1 VNAARALSLRVS
13 YLAQHDS
20 LTNLPNRILFGD
32 RLTEAIAMAHR
43 YQRKLAVLYLDVDR
57 FKNINDSL
65 GFDIG
70 DRLLQSIATRLHD
83 CVRSSDTVSRAGGDE
98 FVVLLSGVNTLGMQR
113 SWRKRCS
120 SC

>member
-1 VNAARALSLRVS
+1 MIGAVIVFQDVSAARAMSLRMS
-13 YLAQHDS
+13 CLAQHDS
-20 LTNLPNRILFGD
+20 LTNLPNRVLFSD

-43 YQRKLAVLYLDVDR
+43 YRRQLAVLYLDVDR

-83 CVRSSDTVSRAGGDE
+83 CVCSLDTVSRAGAM
-98 FVVLLSGVNTLGMQR
+98 S
-113 SWRKRCS
+113 SW
-120 SC
+120 SCCPE